1 MTSLPRIKSQLQ
13 PILLKGHERSITS
26 VKYNKDGDFIFTC
39 AKDNNPTIWDAET
52 GERIGTY
59 EHHKGAVWDMDPNWD
74 STYLVTACADG
85 CARLFEVTT
94 GRYIARM
101 PHRGAVRSVSWGDGS
116 SLFATASDPF
126 NSREQGLI
134 SIFEFPNF
142 DDEVVSG
149 GDAPLH
155 TPILEIPVDDL
166 NKAVC
171 LGWTNL
177 NEHLIAGF
185 DNGLVIK
192 YDPTTGEEIQR
203 VKIHEDRVNRLTF
216 NAEKT
221 LMITAS
227 KDTTAKLIDPITLN
241 VLKVYKTD
249 RPVNAAVINPV
260 QPHVLLGGGQDAM
273 SVTVTAANAGKFETR
288 FFHMIYN
295 EEFGRVKGHFGPINA
310 IGIHPQG
317 KSYASGSEDG
327 FIRLH
332 HFDSAYLRCP
342 THIPDDIKV
351 E

>member
-134 SIFEFPNF
+134 SIFEFQTSTMKLF
-142 DDEVVSG
+142 RVVM
-149 GDAPLH
+149 P
-155 TPILEIPVDDL
+155 PCILP
-166 NKAVC
+166 
-171 LGWTNL
+171 
-177 NEHLIAGF
+177 F
-185 DNGLVIK
+185 
-192 YDPTTGEEIQR
+192 
-203 VKIHEDRVNRLTF
+203 
-216 NAEKT
+216 
-221 LMITAS
+221 
-227 KDTTAKLIDPITLN
+227 
-241 VLKVYKTD
+241 LKS
-249 RPVNAAVINPV
+249 
-260 QPHVLLGGGQDAM
+260 Q
-273 SVTVTAANAGKFETR
+273 
-288 FFHMIYN
+288 
-295 EEFGRVKGHFGPINA
+295 
-310 IGIHPQG
+310 
-317 KSYASGSEDG
+317 
-327 FIRLH
+327 
-332 HFDSAYLRCP
+332 
-342 THIPDDIKV
+342 
-351 E
+351 